1 MRMKRTLSAALLLSL
16 LIVGAPLAAVYSDGG
31 DAPKKE
37 KDKIKIE
44 NAETQSDAELS
55 IRLLAGEEV
64 RELSADEY
72 LVGVVAAEM
81 PASFEEEALK
91 AQAVAARTY
100 LRRYI
105 EEGSR
110 HEGADICAD
119 ANCCQAYLPQDR
131 LRENWGDKYD
141 AYIKKIRKAVSAT
154 DGEYLE
160 YDGLRRSTPPQRGR
174 RRAAPTC
181 GARCR
186 IS

>member
-64 RELSADEY
+64 REMSADEY
-72 LVGVVAAEM
+72 LVGVVAAELH
-81 PASFEEEALK
+81 ASFEEAALK

-100 LRRYI
+100 LRR
-105 EEGSR
+105 
-110 HEGADICAD
+110 
-119 ANCCQAYLPQDR
+119 
-131 LRENWGDKYD
+131 
-141 AYIKKIRKAVSAT
+141 
-154 DGEYLE
+154 
-160 YDGLRRSTPPQRGR
+160 
-174 RRAAPTC
+174 
-181 GARCR
+181 
-186 IS
+186 